1 MYVSVISSTW
11 PAPSSPISQWQNN
24 ATNEEKNSKA
34 NPFQNSP
41 FPKPLRAGYSSEE
54 TFAMFM
60 ENGTEK
66 VLNEYCRMSKW
77 VSKEESKK
85 KWENVKFCS
94 LRESEGEKGGERKE
108 NIDMQRTARA
118 RIIKKHTYRC
128 AETHRN

>member
-1 MYVSVISSTW
+1 
-11 PAPSSPISQWQNN
+11 
-24 ATNEEKNSKA
+24 
-34 NPFQNSP
+34 
-41 FPKPLRAGYSSEE
+41 
-54 TFAMFM
+54 MFM
-60 ENGTEK
+60 GNGTEK

-77 VSKEESKK
+77 VSKEEYKK
-85 KWENVKFCS
+85 TKWENVKFCS